1 MNQTVAESDKN
12 KMIQWPAFF
21 MLIFL
26 AAALLIVSTFF
37 WLRNSH
43 GASERT
49 VNDLVEFYLEE
60 IAERNARSI
69 QSELEKKAVQMEMA
83 LSVLDQEYLQSE
95 ESIRKYIYMVQ
106 QINGLDMF
114 ALVDKDGMVYTA
126 DSTFSGISRFNFLS
140 DEITETQIHMAKS
153 YGTRTMIIIAIPIP
167 GDLQADIPMVS
178 CLTGLNV
185 ENVISAE
192 QLQNDENKTYCRL
205 FTKDGENLLKIQGEY
220 QHGRNLFDI
229 WAETADFS
237 SGYSLEKVRED
248 WDAGREGYTVYAT
261 ESAGY
266 TYVYYKTIPGTELI
280 LTALMRESNINE
292 FVRDGTQSTLQSTVL
307 YLLVVVI
314 SLFCL
319 FLIMGG
325 IIKKGKKSQS
335 ENEQLKIVGALSNDY
350 SDVFL
355 VDLSQDTTCTIKV
368 NGQVIDSAKRVVRS
382 YRETWEMYTARCVLP
397 DDAEKLL
404 NEVAAENLRTVFKEQ
419 PAYSLDYRLRRNG
432 EIHYAQVKFVRV
444 EEESEQ
450 FIVGIRS
457 IDAQVEAEQERQK
470 VLQDAL
476 ASAQHANRAKTTFLN
491 NMSHDIRTPMNAIIG
506 FTSLAAAHM
515 DKPDRVRDY
524 LAKIQTASSHL
535 MSLINDVLDMSRI
548 EAGKVKIEEKP
559 VHLPD
564 LIHDLR
570 TIVQSDI
577 NAKQL
582 EFFIDTMDII
592 NEDVICDK
600 LRLNQIL
607 LNLLSNAMKF
617 TKPGGMVSLR
627 IIQTGE
633 AKKDYAS
640 YEFHVRDT
648 GIGMSEEFQKH
659 IFEAFTREHTSTV
672 SGIQGTGLG
681 MAITKSI
688 VDIMG
693 GTIGVRSEVGKGS
706 EFVVKLQ
713 FRISGKPVQYEAV
726 PELRGLRALVADDDA
741 HTCMSISRML
751 DVIGMRAEWT
761 TAGKEAVL
769 RTQFAVEQGDEFHA
783 YIIDWLMPDMN
794 GIEVVRRIRRIIGDS
809 HPIIILTAYDWSNI
823 EDEARE
829 AGVTCFCSK
838 PLFLSELRDIL
849 TKPYTI
855 QKKSAVSEEEQYS
868 FSGKRL
874 LLAEDNALNQEIA
887 VEILKGMGFAVD
899 IASDGEEAVSRVRD
913 SKPGKYDL
921 ILMDIQMP
929 HMDGY
934 EATRQIRNLP
944 DAGLA
949 NIPIV
954 AMTANAFD
962 DDKQEAFAAGMNGH
976 IGKPIEIP
984 KLLKTLKNILNQD
997 A

>member
-69 QSELEKKAVQMEMA
+69 QSELEKKATQMEMA

-185 ENVISAE
+185 ENVISVE
-192 QLQNDENKTYCRL
+192 QLQNGENKTYCRL

-314 SLFCL
+314 SLFGL

-325 IIKKGKKSQS
+325 VIKKGKRSQS

-355 VDLSQDTTCTIKV
+355 VDLSQDTTSTIKI

-382 YRETWEMYTARCVLP
+382 YREAWESYAAKCVLP
-397 DDAEKLL
+397 EEADKILQ
-404 NEVAAENLRTVFKEQ
+404 EVTAENLRAILKEESE
-419 PAYSLDYRLRRNG
+419 YSLDFRLLHNG
-432 EIHYAQVKFVRV
+432 EIHYVQVKYVRV
-444 EEESEQ
+444 EEENEQ
-450 FIVGIRS
+450 CILGIRS

-592 NEDVICDK
+592 NEDVICDR

-659 IFEAFTREHTSTV
+659 IFEAFTREQTSTV

-706 EFVVKLQ
+706 EFIVKLQ
-713 FRISGKPVQYEAV
+713 FRISGKPVQYEAI

-855 QKKSAVSEEEQYS
+855 KQQSAVSEEEQYG

-899 IASDGEEAVSRVRD
+899 VASDGEEAVRLVRD
-913 SKPGKYDL
+913 SKPGQYDL

>member
-69 QSELEKKAVQMEMA
+69 QSELEKKAAQMELA

-325 IIKKGKKSQS
+325 VIKKGKKSQS

-355 VDLSQDTTCTIKV
+355 VDLSQDTTSTIKI

-382 YRETWEMYTARCVLP
+382 YREAWESYAAKCVLP
-397 DDAEKLL
+397 EEADKILQ
-404 NEVAAENLRTVFKEQ
+404 EVTAENLRAILKEESE
-419 PAYSLDYRLRRNG
+419 YSLDFRLLHNG
-432 EIHYAQVKFVRV
+432 EIHYVQVKYVRV
-444 EEESEQ
+444 EEENEQ
-450 FIVGIRS
+450 CILGIRS

-592 NEDVICDK
+592 NEDVICDR

-659 IFEAFTREHTSTV
+659 IFEAFTREQTSTV

-706 EFVVKLQ
+706 EFIVKLQ

-761 TAGKEAVL
+761 TSGKEAVL

-855 QKKSAVSEEEQYS
+855 KQQSAVSEEEQYG

-899 IASDGEEAVSRVRD
+899 VASDGEEAVRLVRD
-913 SKPGKYDL
+913 SKPGQYDL